1 MNQTLLSKEDVMILD
16 LLERVKRKEDTLIE
30 ESRKKDFIRETQLE
44 NFSSEKRR
52 FLVKLLVQ
60 NTELKLACK
69 EEKGIANY
77 IIKKFFQ
84 ARTLDIQEEKL
95 VRRSTEKYI
104 SNIFFQIK
112 IPNIP
117 DEESL
122 QQEIFTFQQ
131 KLGRIAQLKEKVK
144 IDKGEV
150 ANELFKTKTSE
161 RMNVILKEL
170 STLLYETNIRL
181 NNSSL
186 MYNYTIN
193 KLFKLVD
200 NGKPAYQA
208 ETMEWTTT
216 YEEK

>member
-1 MNQTLLSKEDVMILD
+1 MNQALLSKEDIMILD
-16 LLERVKRKEDTLIE
+16 LLERVKEKEDTLIE

-69 EEKGIANY
+69 EEKSIANY
-77 IIKKFFQ
+77 IIEKFFQ
-84 ARTLDIQEEKL
+84 ARTLDIPE
-95 VRRSTEKYI
+95 
-104 SNIFFQIK
+104 
-112 IPNIP
+112 
-117 DEESL
+117 EESL
-122 QQEIFTFQQ
+122 QQEIITFQQ
-131 KLGRIAQLKEKVK
+131 KLGRLAQLKEKVR

-186 MYNYTIN
+186 MYNYIIN

-200 NGKPAYQA
+200 KGKLAYQA
-208 ETMEWTTT
+208 EAMEWTTA

>member
-16 LLERVKRKEDTLIE
+16 LLERVKKKENTLIE
-30 ESRKKDFIRETQLE
+30 ESRKKDLIRETQLE
-44 NFSSEKRR
+44 DFSSEKRR

-69 EEKGIANY
+69 EERIIASY
-77 IIKKFFQ
+77 VMERFFQ
-84 ARTLDIQEEKL
+84 TKTLDIAKEKFP
-95 VRRSTEKYI
+95 RNTEMTSEVFKVK
-104 SNIFFQIK
+104 S
-112 IPNIP
+112 PNIP
-117 DEESL
+117 EEQLL
-122 QQEIFTFQQ
+122 QQEIATFQQ

-161 RMNVILKEL
+161 RMSVILKEL

-181 NNSSL
+181 SNSGL
-186 MYNYTIN
+186 MYNYIIS

-208 ETMEWTTT
+208 EAMDWTTT

>member
-1 MNQTLLSKEDVMILD
+1 MNQTLLSKEDVLILD
-16 LLERVKRKEDTLIE
+16 LLERVKKKGDTLIE

-60 NTELKLACK
+60 NTELKLSRK
-69 EEKGIANY
+69 EEKIIANY
-77 IIKKFFQ
+77 VRERFFQ
-84 ARTLDIQEEKL
+84 VKTLDTTKEKFS
-95 VRRSTEKYI
+95 RNTEMT
-104 SNIFFQIK
+104 SEVFQVK
-112 IPNIP
+112 SPNIP

-131 KLGRIAQLKEKVK
+131 KLGRIAQLKKKVK

-150 ANELFKTKTSE
+150 ANESFKTKTSE
-161 RMNVILKEL
+161 RMSVILKEL

-186 MYNYTIN
+186 MYNYIIS

-200 NGKPAYQA
+200 NGNLAYQA
-208 ETMEWTTT
+208 EAIEWTTT

>member
-1 MNQTLLSKEDVMILD
+1 MNQTLISREDVMILD
-16 LLERVKRKEDTLIE
+16 LLERVKTKEDTLIE

-69 EEKGIANY
+69 EEKNTADY
-77 IIKKFFQ
+77 IIEKFFQ
-84 ARTLDIQEEKL
+84 ARTLGIQEEKL
-95 VRRSTEKYI
+95 FKGNTEKYI
-104 SNIFFQIK
+104 SNIGFQIK
-112 IPNIP
+112 FPSIP

-122 QQEIFTFQQ
+122 QQEIVTFQQ
-131 KLGRIAQLKEKVK
+131 KLGRIAQLKEKVRV
-144 IDKGEV
+144 DKGEV

-186 MYNYTIN
+186 MYNYIIN

-200 NGKPAYQA
+200 KGKLAYQA
-208 ETMEWTTT
+208 QAMEWTTT

>member
-16 LLERVKRKEDTLIE
+16 LLERVKEKEDTLIE

-77 IIKKFFQ
+77 IVKKFFQ
-84 ARTLDIQEEKL
+84 TKTLDILEEKFF
-95 VRRSTEKYI
+95 RNTEITSMVSQVKNP
-104 SNIFFQIK
+104 S
-112 IPNIP
+112 IP

-131 KLGRIAQLKEKVK
+131 KLGRIAQLKEKVR

-186 MYNYTIN
+186 MYNYIIN

-200 NGKPAYQA
+200 KGKLAYQA
-208 ETMEWTTT
+208 EAMEWTTT

>member
-1 MNQTLLSKEDVMILD
+1 MNQTLLSKEDVLILD
-16 LLERVKRKEDTLIE
+16 LLERVKKKGDTLIE
-30 ESRKKDFIRETQLE
+30 ESRKRDFIRETQLE

-77 IIKKFFQ
+77 IAEKFFQ
-84 ARTLDIQEEKL
+84 TRTLDIPEKKFF
-95 VRRSTEKYI
+95 RNTETTSTVVQVENPSI
-104 SNIFFQIK
+104 Q
-112 IPNIP
+112 

-150 ANELFKTKTSE
+150 ANELFKTKSSE
-161 RMNVILKEL
+161 RMSVILKEL

-186 MYNYTIN
+186 MYNYIIS

-208 ETMEWTTT
+208 EAMEWTTT

>member
-1 MNQTLLSKEDVMILD
+1 MNQTLLSKEDVMIPD
-16 LLERVKRKEDTLIE
+16 LLERVKKKEDTLIE

-44 NFSSEKRR
+44 DFSSEKRR

-77 IIKKFFQ
+77 IIEKFFQ
-84 ARTLDIQEEKL
+84 ARTSDIQEEKL
-95 VRRSTEKYI
+95 VRKSTEKNI
-104 SNIFFQIK
+104 SNIFFQVK

-122 QQEIFTFQQ
+122 QQEIITFQQ

-186 MYNYTIN
+186 MYNYIIN

-208 ETMEWTTT
+208 EAMEWTTT

>member
-16 LLERVKRKEDTLIE
+16 LLERVKEKEDTLIE
-30 ESRKKDFIRETQLE
+30 ESKKKDFIREIQLE
-44 NFSSEKRR
+44 NFSSVKRR

-69 EEKGIANY
+69 EEGIIANY
-77 IIKKFFQ
+77 VIEKFFQ
-84 ARTLDIQEEKL
+84 TKTLDITKEKFP
-95 VRRSTEKYI
+95 RNTEMT
-104 SNIFFQIK
+104 SEIFQVK
-112 IPNIP
+112 SPNIP
-117 DEESL
+117 EEQFL
-122 QQEIFTFQQ
+122 QQEIITFQQ

-161 RMNVILKEL
+161 RMSIILKEL

-181 NNSSL
+181 SNSGL
-186 MYNYTIN
+186 MYNYIIS
-193 KLFKLVD
+193 KLFKLID

-208 ETMEWTTT
+208 ETME
-216 YEEK
+216 

>member
-16 LLERVKRKEDTLIE
+16 LLERVKKKENTLIE
-30 ESRKKDFIRETQLE
+30 ESRKKDFIREIQLE

-69 EEKGIANY
+69 EERIIANY
-77 IIKKFFQ
+77 IMERFFQ
-84 ARTLDIQEEKL
+84 TKTLDITKEKFP
-95 VRRSTEKYI
+95 RHTETTSEVFKV
-104 SNIFFQIK
+104 K
-112 IPNIP
+112 LPNIS
-117 DEESL
+117 DEQLL
-122 QQEIFTFQQ
+122 QQEIATFQQ

-150 ANELFKTKTSE
+150 ANELFRTKTSE
-161 RMNVILKEL
+161 RMSVILKEL

-181 NNSSL
+181 SNSSL
-186 MYNYTIN
+186 MYNYIIS
-193 KLFKLVD
+193 KLFKLAD
-200 NGKPAYQA
+200 NGKPACQA
-208 ETMEWTTT
+208 GAINWTTT

>member
-1 MNQTLLSKEDVMILD
+1 MNQTLLSKEGVMILD
-16 LLERVKRKEDTLIE
+16 LLERVKKKGDTLIE

-60 NTELKLACK
+60 NTELKLAYK
-69 EEKGIANY
+69 EEKSIANY
-77 IIKKFFQ
+77 IIEKFFQ
-84 ARTLDIQEEKL
+84 ARTLDISKEEFF
-95 VRRSTEKYI
+95 RRNTEKNI
-104 SNIFFQIK
+104 SNMVFQVK
-112 IPNIP
+112 FPNIP

-131 KLGRIAQLKEKVK
+131 KLGRIAQLKEKVR

-161 RMNVILKEL
+161 RMNIILKDL

-186 MYNYTIN
+186 MYNYIIN

-208 ETMEWTTT
+208 EAMEWTTT

>member
-1 MNQTLLSKEDVMILD
+1 MNQTLLSKEDVLILD
-16 LLERVKRKEDTLIE
+16 LLERVKKRENTLIE

-77 IIKKFFQ
+77 VIEKFFRM
-84 ARTLDIQEEKL
+84 RTLDIPEKKFFKNTETT
-95 VRRSTEKYI
+95 STVVQVENPSI
-104 SNIFFQIK
+104 Q
-112 IPNIP
+112 

-150 ANELFKTKTSE
+150 ANELFKTKSSE
-161 RMNVILKEL
+161 RMSVILKEL

-186 MYNYTIN
+186 MYNYIIS
-193 KLFKLVD
+193 KLFKLID

-208 ETMEWTTT
+208 EAMEWTTT

>member
-1 MNQTLLSKEDVMILD
+1 MNQTLLNKEDVMILD
-16 LLERVKRKEDTLIE
+16 LLERVRKKENTLIE
-30 ESRKKDFIRETQLE
+30 ESRKKDLIRETQLE
-44 NFSSEKRR
+44 DFGSEKRR

-69 EEKGIANY
+69 EERIIANY
-77 IIKKFFQ
+77 VMERFFQ
-84 ARTLDIQEEKL
+84 TKTLDSTKEKL
-95 VRRSTEKYI
+95 PRNMTSEVLQEK
-104 SNIFFQIK
+104 S
-112 IPNIP
+112 PNIP

-122 QQEIFTFQQ
+122 QQEIFAFQQ
-131 KLGRIAQLKEKVK
+131 KLGRIIQLKEKVK

-161 RMNVILKEL
+161 RMSVILKEL

-181 NNSSL
+181 SNSSL
-186 MYNYTIN
+186 MYNYIIS
-193 KLFKLVD
+193 KLFKLID

>member
-16 LLERVKRKEDTLIE
+16 LLERVKKKENTLIE
-30 ESRKKDFIRETQLE
+30 ESRKKDFIREIQLE

-69 EEKGIANY
+69 EERIIANY
-77 IIKKFFQ
+77 VIEKFFQ
-84 ARTLDIQEEKL
+84 TKTLDITKE
-95 VRRSTEKYI
+95 RFPRNTEMTSEI
-104 SNIFFQIK
+104 SQVK
-112 IPNIP
+112 SQNIP
-117 DEESL
+117 DGQFL
-122 QQEIFTFQQ
+122 QQEITTFQQ

-161 RMNVILKEL
+161 RMSVILKEL

-181 NNSSL
+181 SNSGL
-186 MYNYTIN
+186 MYNYIIS

-208 ETMEWTTT
+208 EAMEWTTT

>member
-1 MNQTLLSKEDVMILD
+1 MNQTLLSKEDVLILD
-16 LLERVKRKEDTLIE
+16 LLERVKKKEITLIE

-69 EEKGIANY
+69 EEKCVADY
-77 IIKKFFQ
+77 ISEKFFQ
-84 ARTLDIQEEKL
+84 AKTLGILEEKFF
-95 VRRSTEKYI
+95 RNTETTSTVSQVENP
-104 SNIFFQIK
+104 S
-112 IPNIP
+112 IP
-117 DEESL
+117 DEESF

-150 ANELFKTKTSE
+150 ANELFKTKSSE
-161 RMNVILKEL
+161 RMSVILKEL

-186 MYNYTIN
+186 MYNYIIN
-193 KLFKLVD
+193 KLFKLID

-208 ETMEWTTT
+208 EAMEWTTT

>member
-16 LLERVKRKEDTLIE
+16 LLERVKKKGNTLIE
-30 ESRKKDFIRETQLE
+30 ESKKQDFIREIQLE

-52 FLVKLLVQ
+52 YLVKLLVQ

-69 EEKGIANY
+69 EERIIADY
-77 IIKKFFQ
+77 VMERFFQ
-84 ARTLDIQEEKL
+84 TKTLDITKEKFP
-95 VRRSTEKYI
+95 RNTEMT
-104 SNIFFQIK
+104 SEIFPGK
-112 IPNIP
+112 SPNDL
-117 DEESL
+117 DEQL
-122 QQEIFTFQQ
+122 LQEIITFQQ
-131 KLGRIAQLKEKVK
+131 KLGRITQLKEKIK
-144 IDKGEV
+144 LDKGEV

-161 RMNVILKEL
+161 RMSVILKEL

-181 NNSSL
+181 SNSGL
-186 MYNYTIN
+186 MYNYIIS

-208 ETMEWTTT
+208 EAMEWTTT

>member
-16 LLERVKRKEDTLIE
+16 LLERVKKKENTLIT
-30 ESRKKDFIRETQLE
+30 ESRKKDLIRETQLE
-44 NFSSEKRR
+44 DLSSEKRR

-60 NTELKLACK
+60 NTELKLAYK
-69 EEKGIANY
+69 EEQGVANY
-77 IIKKFFQ
+77 VIEKFFQ
-84 ARTLDIQEEKL
+84 TKTLDI
-95 VRRSTEKYI
+95 S
-104 SNIFFQIK
+104 
-112 IPNIP
+112 
-117 DEESL
+117 DEQLL
-122 QQEIFTFQQ
+122 QREIFTFQQ

-150 ANELFKTKTSE
+150 GNELFRTKTSE
-161 RMNVILKEL
+161 RMSVILKEL

-186 MYNYTIN
+186 MYNYIIS

-208 ETMEWTTT
+208 EAMEWTTT

>member
-1 MNQTLLSKEDVMILD
+1 MNQTLLNKEDVLILD
-16 LLERVKRKEDTLIE
+16 LLERVKKKGDTLIE

-52 FLVKLLVQ
+52 YLVKLLVQ

-69 EEKGIANY
+69 EEKIIANY
-77 IIKKFFQ
+77 VRERFFQ
-84 ARTLDIQEEKL
+84 AKTLDITKEKFS
-95 VRRSTEKYI
+95 RNTEMT
-104 SNIFFQIK
+104 SEVFQVK
-112 IPNIP
+112 SSNIP
-117 DEESL
+117 DEQL
-122 QQEIFTFQQ
+122 QQEIATFQQ
-131 KLGRIAQLKEKVK
+131 KLGRIVQLKGKIK

-161 RMNVILKEL
+161 RMSVILKEL

-181 NNSSL
+181 SNSGL
-186 MYNYTIN
+186 MYNYIIS

-208 ETMEWTTT
+208 EAMEWTTT

>member
-1 MNQTLLSKEDVMILD
+1 MNQTLLSKEDVLILD
-16 LLERVKRKEDTLIE
+16 LLERVKKKGDTLIE
-30 ESRKKDFIRETQLE
+30 ESRKRDFIRETQLE

-69 EEKGIANY
+69 EEKGIADY
-77 IIKKFFQ
+77 VRETFFQ
-84 ARTLDIQEEKL
+84 AKNH
-95 VRRSTEKYI
+95 S
-104 SNIFFQIK
+104 
-112 IPNIP
+112 IP

-150 ANELFKTKTSE
+150 ANELFKTKSSE
-161 RMNVILKEL
+161 RMSVILKEL

-186 MYNYTIN
+186 MYNYIIS
-193 KLFKLVD
+193 KLFKLID
-200 NGKPAYQA
+200 NGKLAYQVEA
-208 ETMEWTTT
+208 MEWTTT

>member
-1 MNQTLLSKEDVMILD
+1 MDQTLLSKEDVMILN
-16 LLERVKRKEDTLIE
+16 LLERVKKKEDTLIE

-60 NTELKLACK
+60 NTELKLAGK
-69 EEKGIANY
+69 EEKSIANY
-77 IIKKFFQ
+77 IIEKFFQ
-84 ARTLDIQEEKL
+84 ARTLDIPEEKFF
-95 VRRSTEKYI
+95 RRSTEKHS
-104 SNIFFQIK
+104 SNMVFQIK
-112 IPNIP
+112 FPNIT
-117 DEESL
+117 DGESL
-122 QQEIFTFQQ
+122 QQEIITFQQ
-131 KLGRIAQLKEKVK
+131 KLGRITQLKEKVR

-186 MYNYTIN
+186 MYNYIIN
-193 KLFKLVD
+193 KLFRLVD
-200 NGKPAYQA
+200 NRRPAYQA
-208 ETMEWTTT
+208 QAMEWTTT

>member
-16 LLERVKRKEDTLIE
+16 LLERVKKKGNTLIE
-30 ESRKKDFIRETQLE
+30 ESKKKDFIREIQLE

-69 EEKGIANY
+69 EEKGIADY
-77 IIKKFFQ
+77 VTEKFFQ
-84 ARTLDIQEEKL
+84 MKTLDI
-95 VRRSTEKYI
+95 S
-104 SNIFFQIK
+104 
-112 IPNIP
+112 
-117 DEESL
+117 DEQLL

-131 KLGRIAQLKEKVK
+131 KLGRITQLKEKVK

-161 RMNVILKEL
+161 RMSVILKEL

-181 NNSSL
+181 SNSGL
-186 MYNYTIN
+186 MYNYIIS

-208 ETMEWTTT
+208 EAMDWTTT
-216 YEEK
+216 YKEK

>member
-1 MNQTLLSKEDVMILD
+1 MNQALLDKEDVMILD
-16 LLERVKRKEDTLIE
+16 LLERVRKKENTLIE
-30 ESRKKDFIRETQLE
+30 ESRKKDLIRETQLE
-44 NFSSEKRR
+44 DFSSEKRR

-69 EEKGIANY
+69 EERIIANY
-77 IIKKFFQ
+77 VMERFFQ
-84 ARTLDIQEEKL
+84 TKTLDIKKEKL
-95 VRRSTEKYI
+95 PRNTKMTSEVSQAK
-104 SNIFFQIK
+104 SL
-112 IPNIP
+112 NIP
-117 DEESL
+117 DEQPF
-122 QQEIFTFQQ
+122 QQEIVTFQQ
-131 KLGRIAQLKEKVK
+131 KLGRITQLKEKVK

-186 MYNYTIN
+186 MYNYIIS

-208 ETMEWTTT
+208 EVMEWTTT

>member
-1 MNQTLLSKEDVMILD
+1 MNQTLFNKEDVLILD
-16 LLERVKRKEDTLIE
+16 LLERVKKGENTLIE

-69 EEKGIANY
+69 EEKGIADY
-77 IIKKFFQ
+77 VRGKFFQ
-84 ARTLDIQEEKL
+84 RETLN
-95 VRRSTEKYI
+95 I
-104 SNIFFQIK
+104 S
-112 IPNIP
+112 
-117 DEESL
+117 DEELL
-122 QQEIFTFQQ
+122 QQEIITFQQ
-131 KLGRIAQLKEKVK
+131 KLGRIAQLKEKIK

-150 ANELFKTKTSE
+150 ANELFKTKSSE
-161 RMNVILKEL
+161 RMSVILKEL

-186 MYNYTIN
+186 MYNYIIS
-193 KLFKLVD
+193 KLFKLID

-208 ETMEWTTT
+208 EAMEWTTT

>member
-16 LLERVKRKEDTLIE
+16 LLERVKKKENTLIE
-30 ESRKKDFIRETQLE
+30 ESRKKDFIREIQLE

-69 EEKGIANY
+69 EERIIANY
-77 IIKKFFQ
+77 VTEKFFQ
-84 ARTLDIQEEKL
+84 TKTLDITKE
-95 VRRSTEKYI
+95 RFPRNTEMT
-104 SNIFFQIK
+104 SE
-112 IPNIP
+112 IPQVKSHNIP
-117 DEESL
+117 EEQFL
-122 QQEIFTFQQ
+122 QQEIATFQQ

-161 RMNVILKEL
+161 RMSVILKEL

-181 NNSSL
+181 SNSGL
-186 MYNYTIN
+186 MYNYIIS

-208 ETMEWTTT
+208 ETMDWTTT

>member
-16 LLERVKRKEDTLIE
+16 LLERVKKKEITLIE

-69 EEKGIANY
+69 EEKIIANY
-77 IIKKFFQ
+77 ITERFFQ
-84 ARTLDIQEEKL
+84 TKTLDITKEKFP
-95 VRRSTEKYI
+95 RNTEI
-104 SNIFFQIK
+104 TSEVFQVK
-112 IPNIP
+112 SPNIL
-117 DEESL
+117 EEQLL
-122 QQEIFTFQQ
+122 QQEIATFQQ

-161 RMNVILKEL
+161 RMNVILQEL

-186 MYNYTIN
+186 MYNYIIS
-193 KLFKLVD
+193 KLFKLVN
-200 NGKPAYQA
+200 NGKLAYQV
-208 ETMEWTTT
+208 EVMEWTTT

>member
-44 NFSSEKRR
+44 NFSSEKWR

-69 EEKGIANY
+69 EEKSSANY

-84 ARTLDIQEEKL
+84 VGTLGTPEEEFF
-95 VRRSTEKYI
+95 RRNIEKHS
-104 SNIFFQIK
+104 SNIVFQIK
-112 IPNIP
+112 TPNIP
-117 DEESL
+117 NEEFL
-122 QQEIFTFQQ
+122 QQEIIIFQQ
-131 KLGRIAQLKEKVK
+131 KLGRIAQLKEKVR

-150 ANELFKTKTSE
+150 ANELSKTKTSE

-181 NNSSL
+181 INSSM
-186 MYNYTIN
+186 MYNYIIN
-193 KLFKLVD
+193 KLFKLVSK
-200 NGKPAYQA
+200 GKLAYQA
-208 ETMEWTTT
+208 QAMEWTTT
-216 YEEK
+216 YKEK

>member
-1 MNQTLLSKEDVMILD
+1 MNQTLLDKEDVMILD
-16 LLERVKRKEDTLIE
+16 LLERVRKKENTLIE
-30 ESRKKDFIRETQLE
+30 ESKKKDFIRETQLE
-44 NFSSEKRR
+44 NFRSEKRR

-69 EEKGIANY
+69 EERIIANY
-77 IIKKFFQ
+77 VMERFFQ
-84 ARTLDIQEEKL
+84 TKNIDITKEKL
-95 VRRSTEKYI
+95 PRNTTSEV
-104 SNIFFQIK
+104 FQVK
-112 IPNIP
+112 SFNKP
-117 DEESL
+117 DEQLL
-122 QQEIFTFQQ
+122 QQEIVTFQQ
-131 KLGRIAQLKEKVK
+131 KLGRISQLKEKVK

-150 ANELFKTKTSE
+150 ANELFKTRTSE

-170 STLLYETNIRL
+170 STILYETNIRL

-186 MYNYTIN
+186 MYNYIIS

-208 ETMEWTTT
+208 EAMEWTTT

>member
-16 LLERVKRKEDTLIE
+16 LLERVKKKENTLIE
-30 ESRKKDFIRETQLE
+30 ESKKKDFIREIQLE

-69 EEKGIANY
+69 EERIIANY
-77 IIKKFFQ
+77 VIEKFFQ
-84 ARTLDIQEEKL
+84 TKTLNITKEKFS
-95 VRRSTEKYI
+95 RNTEMASEIFQVKL
-104 SNIFFQIK
+104 SNI
-112 IPNIP
+112 P
-117 DEESL
+117 EEQFL
-122 QQEIFTFQQ
+122 QQEITTFQQ

-161 RMNVILKEL
+161 RVSIILKEL

-181 NNSSL
+181 SNSGL
-186 MYNYTIN
+186 MYNYIIS

-208 ETMEWTTT
+208 EAMEWTTT

>member
-16 LLERVKRKEDTLIE
+16 LLERVKKKENSLIE
-30 ESRKKDFIRETQLE
+30 ESRKKDLIRETHLE

-69 EEKGIANY
+69 EERIIANY
-77 IIKKFFQ
+77 VMERFFQ
-84 ARTLDIQEEKL
+84 TKTLDITKEKFP
-95 VRRSTEKYI
+95 RNTEI
-104 SNIFFQIK
+104 TSEVFQVK
-112 IPNIP
+112 SPNIP
-117 DEESL
+117 EEQLL
-122 QQEIFTFQQ
+122 QQEIATFQQ

-161 RMNVILKEL
+161 RMSIILKEL

-181 NNSSL
+181 SNSGL
-186 MYNYTIN
+186 MYNYIIS

-208 ETMEWTTT
+208 EAMDWTTT